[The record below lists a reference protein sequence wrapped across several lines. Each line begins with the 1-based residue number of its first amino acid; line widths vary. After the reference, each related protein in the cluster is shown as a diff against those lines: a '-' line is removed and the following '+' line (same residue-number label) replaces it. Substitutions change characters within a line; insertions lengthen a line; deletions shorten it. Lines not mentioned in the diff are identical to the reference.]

1 MLVFIIQA
9 KSENDTH
16 TIAVMPYMKDH
27 IAELL
32 DTFKIPFSV
41 AQAFVYYDAFTGN
54 NFVVHPE
61 THERLWIADKLA
73 LQLQGFARLTKEV
86 PKIEPVVVTEAS
98 PYED

>member
-32 DTFKIPFSV
+32 DTFKIPFNIT
-41 AQAFVYYDAFTGN
+41 QAFVHYDAFTGN
-54 NFVVHPE
+54 AYVVHPE
-61 THERLWIADKLA
+61 TRKQLWVADKLA
-73 LQLQGFARLTKEV
+73 LQLQGFTRLTKEV
-86 PKIEPVVVTEAS
+86 PQIEPATVAEAS